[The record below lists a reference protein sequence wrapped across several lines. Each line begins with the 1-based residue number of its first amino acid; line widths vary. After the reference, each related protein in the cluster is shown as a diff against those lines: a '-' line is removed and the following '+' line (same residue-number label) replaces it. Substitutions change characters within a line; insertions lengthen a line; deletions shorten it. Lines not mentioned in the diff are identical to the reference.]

1 MYTGSHLKLILT
13 ILIVPAIFI
22 LLIATDAETR
32 DFENE
37 LELTVE
43 EISLESADYDLSI
56 PEETKII
63 VKSGDTFYSTLINYG
78 VSSVLI
84 NKIAL
89 DKRLRE
95 FISFRVNDR
104 IYIRVDGDRL
114 EMKRFSN
121 DDYFIDVLTVENGA
135 YKFSRKRDDLE
146 KIVQYR
152 EFIITDSLYASGKK
166 SNVPDSVLGDLI
178 YIFGWDID
186 YAYDIRNG
194 DKVRILYEDI
204 YSDSN
209 GKLIATGDILA
220 AEFVNRGEKIS
231 VIRFSQR
238 GRKDYYTTD
247 STNVRKAFLRTPIE
261 FARISS
267 HYNPNRK
274 HPVLNTIRAHKGTD
288 YAAKTGTEVVT
299 TGDGIVKEAKFSR
312 SYGNYIDIMHY
323 NKYLTRYAHLK
334 DFARGIKKGSKV
346 IQGQTIGYV
355 GSTGLATGPHLHYEF
370 HINGKHTDPVKVEP
384 PNAQSINPYNRK
396 LFDMLVKERTEIISN
411 ITSI

>member
-84 NKIAL
+84 NKMAL

-220 AEFVNRGEKIS
+220 AEFVNRGEKIA

-238 GRKDYYTTD
+238 GRKDYYTID

-274 HPVLNTIRAHKGTD
+274 HPILNTIRAHKGTD

-312 SYGNYIDIMHY
+312 SYGNYIDIVHY

>member
-220 AEFVNRGEKIS
+220 AEFVNRGERIS

-355 GSTGLATGPHLHYEF
+355 GSTGVATGPHLHYEF

-384 PNAQSINPYNRK
+384 PNAQSINPYYRK
-396 LFDMLVKERTEIISN
+396 LFDMLFKERTEIIAN

>member
-220 AEFVNRGEKIS
+220 AEFVNRGEKIA

-238 GRKDYYTTD
+238 GRKDYYTID

-274 HPVLNTIRAHKGTD
+274 HPILNTIRAHKGTD

-312 SYGNYIDIMHY
+312 SYGNYIDIVHY

>member
-312 SYGNYIDIMHY
+312 SYGNYIDIVHY

-396 LFDMLVKERTEIISN
+396 LFDMLVKERTEIIAN

>member
-121 DDYFIDVLTVENGA
+121 DDYFIDVLAVENGA

-396 LFDMLVKERTEIISN
+396 LFDMLVKERTEIIAN

>member
-13 ILIVPAIFI
+13 ILIVPIVLIF
-22 LLIATDAETR
+22 LIASDAETR

-37 LELTVE
+37 VELTIE
-43 EISLESADYDLSI
+43 NISLESLDSNISI
-56 PEETKII
+56 PEEKKLI
-63 VKSGDTFYSTLINYG
+63 VKPGDTFYSTLINYG
-78 VSSVLI
+78 VSSILI
-84 NKIAL
+84 NKMAL
-89 DKRLRE
+89 DPKLRD
-95 FISFRVNDR
+95 FIRFRVNDR
-104 IYIRVDGDRL
+104 IYITIHEDQIIMR
-114 EMKRFSN
+114 RFSN
-121 DDYFIDVLTVENGA
+121 DDYFLDVLTIEDKS
-135 YKFSRKRDDLE
+135 YKFSRKRDNLE
-146 KIVQYR
+146 KVVQYR
-152 EFIITDSLYASGKK
+152 EFIITDSLYSSGKK
-166 SNVPDSVLGDLI
+166 SGVPDSVLGDLI

-186 YAYDIRNG
+186 YAFDIRNG

-204 YSDSN
+204 YSNSN
-209 GKLIATGDILA
+209 GKLIAHGDILA

-274 HPVLNTIRAHKGTD
+274 HPILNTIRAHKGTD
-288 YAAKTGTEVVT
+288 YAAKEGTEVVT
-299 TGDGIVKEAKFSR
+299 TGDGIVKEAKFSS
-312 SYGNYIDIMHY
+312 SYGNYIDIVHY

-334 DFARGIKKGSKV
+334 DFAPGIKKGSKV

-384 PNAQSINPYNRK
+384 PNAQSINAYNRK
-396 LFDMLVKERTEIISN
+396 LFDMLVEERTEIIAN

>member
-13 ILIVPAIFI
+13 ILIVPIIFI
-22 LLIATDAETR
+22 LLIATDAETK

-37 LELTVE
+37 VELTVE
-43 EISLESADYDLSI
+43 EFALDEDSSELSL
-56 PEETKII
+56 PEESVLVI
-63 VKSGDTFYSTLINYG
+63 KSGDTFYSTLISYG
-78 VSSVLI
+78 INSSLI
-84 NKIAL
+84 NKIADDREL
-89 DKRLRE
+89 KDFIRLK
-95 FISFRVNDR
+95 VNDR
-104 IYIRVDGDRL
+104 IYMKVTDEQI
-114 EMKRFSN
+114 EMKRFSGE
-121 DDYFIDVLTVENGA
+121 DYFIDVLTIFDND
-135 YKFSRKRDDLE
+135 YKFTRKRDELE
-146 KIVQYR
+146 KLTQYR
-152 EFIITDSLYASGKK
+152 EFVITDSLYASGIK
-166 SNVPDSVLGDLI
+166 SGVPDSVLGDLI

-204 YSDSN
+204 YSKSN

-220 AEFVNRGEKIS
+220 AEFVNRGESIS

-238 GRKDYYTTD
+238 GRKDYYSTD

-274 HPVLNTIRAHKGTD
+274 HPILNTIRAHKGTD
-288 YAAKTGTEVVT
+288 YAARAGTEVVA
-299 TGDGIVKEAKFSR
+299 TGDGIVKEAKYSR
-312 SYGNYIDIMHY
+312 SYGNYIDIEHY
-323 NKYLTRYAHLK
+323 NKYLTRYAHLQG
-334 DFARGIKKGSKV
+334 FAKNIKKGSKV

-384 PNAQSINPYNRK
+384 PNAQSINAYNRK
-396 LFDMLVKERTEIISN
+396 LFDMLVKERTEIIAN

>member
-13 ILIVPAIFI
+13 ILIVPIIFI
-22 LLIATDAETR
+22 LLIATDAETK

-37 LELTVE
+37 VELTVE
-43 EISLESADYDLSI
+43 EFALDDDSSELSL
-56 PEETKII
+56 PEESVLVI
-63 VKSGDTFYSTLINYG
+63 KSGDTFYSTLISYG
-78 VSSVLI
+78 INSSLI
-84 NKIAL
+84 NKIADDREL
-89 DKRLRE
+89 KDFIRLK
-95 FISFRVNDR
+95 VNDR
-104 IYIRVDGDRL
+104 IYMKVTDEQI
-114 EMKRFSN
+114 EMKRFSGE
-121 DDYFIDVLTVENGA
+121 DYFIDVLTIFDND
-135 YKFSRKRDDLE
+135 YKFTRKRDELE
-146 KIVQYR
+146 KLTQYR
-152 EFIITDSLYASGKK
+152 EFVITDSLYASGIK
-166 SNVPDSVLGDLI
+166 SGVPDSVLGDLI

-204 YSDSN
+204 YSKSN

-220 AEFVNRGEKIS
+220 AEFVNRGESIS

-238 GRKDYYTTD
+238 GRKDYYSTD

-274 HPVLNTIRAHKGTD
+274 HPILNTIRAHKGTD
-288 YAAKTGTEVVT
+288 YAARAGTEVVA
-299 TGDGIVKEAKFSR
+299 TGDGIVKEAKYSR
-312 SYGNYIDIMHY
+312 SYGNYIDIEHY
-323 NKYLTRYAHLK
+323 NKYLTRYAHLQG
-334 DFARGIKKGSKV
+334 FAKNIKKGSKV

-384 PNAQSINPYNRK
+384 PNAQSINAYNRK
-396 LFDMLVKERTEIISN
+396 LFDMLVKERTEIIAN